1 MRVLGPQGFTGASG
15 HAPVAGSPPARVAVQ
30 RADSQGEAQIRQTPQ
45 VFRARRGST
54 PLTASACAFGAPPT
68 LERRAVAPT
77 ELQNATQSIPFGCA
91 VTPLHVRGMRSNA
104 VAVEAE
110 WTAAEA

>member
-1 MRVLGPQGFTGASG
+1 
-15 HAPVAGSPPARVAVQ
+15 VAGSPPARVAVQ

-77 ELQNATQSIPFGCA
+77 EQQ
-91 VTPLHVRGMRSNA
+91 
-104 VAVEAE
+104 EAKRQPPRQVDVGP
-110 WTAAEA
+110 